1 MVDEFPNRLPFE
13 LWSALEAICVA
24 RTYAKGEHLFQFGR
38 PALGAYLV
46 RRGKVDLLLPSS
58 AGRERFFEKAAPG
71 VVLGLSEAISGDL
84 CKLTARAAG
93 RTQVAYVSRENLLEF
108 LRQHQAFC
116 MQIVRL
122 LSEDLHLL
130 YGKYRYESNLASRLR
145 KGKSSDAAGAGGT
158 II

>member
-1 MVDEFPNRLPFE
+1 
-13 LWSALEAICVA
+13 
-24 RTYAKGEHLFQFGR
+24 
-38 PALGAYLV
+38 
-46 RRGKVDLLLPSS
+46 
-58 AGRERFFEKAAPG
+58 
-71 VVLGLSEAISGDL
+71 VLGRSEAISGYL
-84 CKLTARAAG
+84 CKLTARAAE
-93 RTQVAYVSRENLLEF
+93 RTRVAYVSRENLLEF